1 MPTIHSVGDALL
13 QLVNEVFLFLPRLV
27 GALIWLLIGY
37 IVARILKAALTKG
50 LRAIKF
56 DRLAQRAGVEQ
67 AIEAMGPKLDA
78 AGLLAGI
85 VYWYVFLYFVVL
97 AVSALGITTITTFVN
112 GILLYLPNVFVAVL
126 IVMVGALAATLCAD
140 LVKGAASGMGTA
152 TAGVLASVVR
162 YAILTFAVFAA
173 LTQLQIAPALIYIL
187 FAAIMGALAI
197 AGGLAFGLG
206 GVESARSLLASQTN
220 SSLLQPGQRVQIGQ
234 QTGTVLRHDMNTTV
248 LDTDKGQVSIPNATL
263 TKEQITVVSGS
274 GNGNG
279 RP

>member
-1 MPTIHSVGDALL
+1 MPTIHSIGDALL
-13 QLVNEVFLFLPRLV
+13 QLVNEVFPFLPRLV

-37 IVARILKAALTKG
+37 VVARILKAALTRG

-97 AVSALGITTITTFVN
+97 AVSSLGITTITTFVN
-112 GILLYLPNVFVAVL
+112 GILLYLPNVFVAIL
-126 IVMVGALAATLCAD
+126 IVMVGALAATLGAD
-140 LVKGAASGMGTA
+140 LVKGAASGAGLSTA
-152 TAGVLASVVR
+152 TFLSNVVR

-206 GVESARSLLASQTN
+206 GVDSARSLLASRTN
-220 SSLLQPGQRVQIGQ
+220 ARVLQPGQQVQIGQ
-234 QTGTVLRHDMNTTV
+234 QKGTVIRHDMNTTV
-248 LDTDKGQVSIPNATL
+248 LDTGSGQVSIPNATL
-263 TKEQITVVSGS
+263 TQDHVTVMS
-274 GNGNG
+274 GNSRG
-279 RP
+279 

>member
-13 QLVNEVFLFLPRLV
+13 QLVNEVFLFIPKLV
-27 GALIWLLIGY
+27 GALIWLVIGY

-50 LRAIKF
+50 LRAVKF
-56 DRLAQRAGVEQ
+56 DRLAQRAGVER

-97 AVSALGITTITTFVN
+97 AVSSLGINTITTFVN

-126 IVMVGALAATLCAD
+126 IVMVGAFAATLGAD
-140 LVKGAASGMGTA
+140 LVKGAASGAGLSTA
-152 TAGVLASVVR
+152 TFLSNVVR

-187 FAAIMGALAI
+187 FAAIMGALAL

-206 GVESARSLLASQTN
+206 GVDSARSLLAGQAM
-220 SSLLQPGQRVQIGQ
+220 SSMLQPGQQVQIGQ
-234 QTGTVLRHDMNTTV
+234 QTGKVVRHDMNTTV
-248 LDTDKGQVSIPNATL
+248 LQTGNGLVSIPNGNL
-263 TKEQITVVSGS
+263 TKEQVTVMDGS
-274 GNGNG
+274 SQ
-279 RP
+279 R

>member
-1 MPTIHSVGDALL
+1 MPTIHSIGDALL

-37 IVARILKAALTKG
+37 IVARILKAALTRG

-97 AVSALGITTITTFVN
+97 AVSSLGITTITTFVN
-112 GILLYLPNVFVAVL
+112 GILLYLPNVFVAIL
-126 IVMVGALAATLCAD
+126 IVMVGALAATLGAD
-140 LVKGAASGMGTA
+140 LVKGAASGAGLATA
-152 TAGVLASVVR
+152 TFLSTVVR

-206 GVESARSLLASQTN
+206 GVDSARSLLASRTN
-220 SSLLQPGQRVQIGQ
+220 ARVLQPGQQVQIGQ
-234 QTGTVLRHDMNTTV
+234 HTGTVIRHDMNTTV
-248 LDTDKGQVSIPNATL
+248 LDTGSGQVSIPNAAL
-263 TKEQITVVSGS
+263 TRDHVLVMS
-274 GNGNG
+274 GNGRG
-279 RP
+279 